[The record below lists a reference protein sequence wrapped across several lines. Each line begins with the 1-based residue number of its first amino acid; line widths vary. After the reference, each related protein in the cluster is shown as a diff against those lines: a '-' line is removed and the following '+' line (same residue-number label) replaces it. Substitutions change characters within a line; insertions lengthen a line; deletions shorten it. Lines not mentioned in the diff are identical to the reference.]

1 MANVLHPDVQQQL
14 LSFLGTPGS
23 NGSMDTRPADL
34 VFDPTS
40 AC

>member
-1 MANVLHPDVQQQL
+1 VEVTTDVLAVATSDGL
-14 LSFLGTPGS
+14 AELECCGRTR
-23 NGSMDTRPADL
+23 DTRPADL